1 MPAPR
6 PDDTERAA
14 SITHLLALEAA
25 GTLTPEDLST
35 VAEAHGRST
44 KSVQRWMQ
52 RARDNDGRYQ
62 RKQREATE
70 VTPRMEEELIR
81 WCGNIATAHR
91 TLEDD
96 GAMPLSYSAFH
107 RAVTRA
113 YPPSFLA
120 GLRDG
125 EKARRRYDLHGSNRD
140 RGRRNDAWEAD
151 HKEAD
156 VWVNVDG
163 TARKPW
169 LTLFVNCSNSGICGW
184 AVTPHTP
191 SSQAIIVAIHHA
203 LQRGGHYGP
212 FGGIPKLVR
221 VDRGADF
228 LSKAVAQTMGALAVR
243 RVELPPRRPDL
254 KPYVES
260 LNKAFKDM
268 LFRGMPGYT
277 HCPTP
282 DPAAKPKPPPLE
294 GLLTFEQFTTEIR
307 KFVHRWNHEHRI
319 RSLGNR
325 TPLQAWKDD
334 RTVIHDL
341 PPGAL
346 HRSLPLVRRTFTI
359 TDTGLDW
366 NRRDYLETWMRDHIG
381 THVRLR
387 HLPGHYNTV
396 EVYNADTDQYIG
408 TARWTN
414 AAAPHLIKRVKED
427 NAADAAR
434 LKEALERR
442 PRIVKDRY
450 AATTTPAPPQPLNT
464 LTTEQARQ
472 HLHDTRDTE
481 PFTPHAA
488 TDESLPAPTGSW
500 TDTGRR
506 QPPPDTDDN
515 LPAPTASWLP
525 HQTTAPG
532 PEAPE
537 QKDRL

>member
-6 PDDTERAA
+6 TADEERAA
-14 SITHLLALEAA
+14 SVTHLLALEAA
-25 GTLTPEDLST
+25 GTLTPGDVKT
-35 VAEAHGRST
+35 VAEAYGRSP

-52 RARDNDGRYQ
+52 RARDNDGQYQ
-62 RKQREATE
+62 RKQRDATE

-81 WCGNIATAHR
+81 WCGSIAAAHR
-91 TLEDD
+91 TLQDD
-96 GAMPLSYSAFH
+96 GVMPLSYSAFH
-107 RAVTRA
+107 AAVMRA

-125 EKARRRYDLHGSNRD
+125 EKARRRYDLHGSHRD

-203 LQRGGHYGP
+203 LQRGGHHGP

-260 LNKAFKDM
+260 LNAAFKDM

-277 HCPTP
+277 HCPDP
-282 DPAAKPKPPPLE
+282 DPAARPKPPPLE
-294 GLLTFEQFTTEIR
+294 GLLTFEALTTEIR
-307 KFVHRWNHEHRI
+307 SFVHRWNHEHRI

-325 TPLQAWKDD
+325 TPLQAWKAD

-346 HRSLPLVRRTFTI
+346 NRSLPLVRRTFTV
-359 TDTGLDW
+359 TDTGIDW
-366 NRRDYLETWMRDHIG
+366 NGRDYLGPWMRHHIG
-381 THVRLR
+381 DHVRLR
-387 HLPGHYNTV
+387 HLPGRYDTV
-396 EVYNADTDQYIG
+396 EAYDAGTDEYRG
-408 TARWTN
+408 TAHWTN
-414 AAAPHLIKRVKED
+414 AASSHLLKRVKED

-434 LKEALERR
+434 LKEALRRR
-442 PRIVKDRY
+442 PGIVAERH
-450 AATTTPAPPQPLNT
+450 AATATPAPPQPLTT

-472 HLHDTRDTE
+472 RLRD
-481 PFTPHAA
+481 PRDPHAA
-488 TDESLPAPTGSW
+488 TPESLPEPTGSW
-500 TDTGRR
+500 TGTGHP
-506 QPPPDTDDN
+506 QPPPATDDH
-515 LPAPTASWLP
+515 LPTPTSSWLTHP
-525 HQTTAPG
+525 PATPS
-532 PEAPE
+532 PPPPE
-537 QKDRL
+537 QEDQM